1 MSDNTAD
8 TSGDVE
14 KSRAPLITHLIE
26 LRQRLMW
33 CMVALAVA
41 FVLCFYF
48 ATPIYNFLLWPYE
61 QAVGDGQIIDMQF
74 TAPHEFFFTKLKL
87 ALFGAFVITFPVL
100 FAQIYMFV
108 APGLYK
114 NERGAFIPYLVAT
127 PILFIIGASV
137 VYFIVMPLA
146 MDYFLSH
153 QQSGESTGVRIQLV
167 AKVSE
172 YFSLITS
179 LIFAFGVCFQLP
191 IVLTLLARVG
201 IVNSQMLKDKRRYA
215 LVGVFA
221 VAAIMTPP
229 DPFSQ
234 LGLAIPTYLLYE
246 TSIFMVTLVER
257 KKAKKAA
264 ERDAE

>member
-1 MSDNTAD
+1 MSVDEIEG
-8 TSGDVE
+8 S
-14 KSRAPLITHLIE
+14 KAPLLAHLVE
-26 LRQRLMW
+26 LRQRLIW

-41 FVLCFYF
+41 FVFCFYF

-61 QAVGDGQIIDMQF
+61 RAVGTDQIIDMQF

-87 ALFGAFVITFPVL
+87 ALFGAFVIAFPL
-100 FAQIYMFV
+100 LSAQIYMFI

-114 NERGAFIPYLVAT
+114 NEKSAFLPYLLAT
-127 PILFIIGASV
+127 PFLFIIGASV

-153 QQSGESTGVRIQLV
+153 QQSGDTGVRIQLV

-179 LIFAFGVCFQLP
+179 LMLAFGICFQLP
-191 IVLTLLARVG
+191 VALTLMARAGLVS
-201 IVNSQMLKDKRRYA
+201 SQTLKNKRRYA
-215 LVGVFA
+215 IVGVFA
-221 VAAIMTPP
+221 VAALMTPP

-234 LGLAIPTYLLYE
+234 LGLALPTYLLYE
-246 TSIFMVTLVER
+246 TSIWMVTLVE
-257 KKAKKAA
+257 KKRA
-264 ERDAE
+264 EREAKRG